1 MPRDDKRQQDRCL
14 DPETVRLLI
23 TEDLPA
29 PQLARA
35 AAHLGTCN
43 ACRDAVVFA
52 AGGPQ
57 DLSGAARRV
66 SPRISQALTS
76 GRWARSSEVASR
88 PGDVVGAKYR
98 LQSLIGDGGSSSV
111 WRAERMDW
119 RAPVALKLLVP
130 PAQDF
135 EEFTARF
142 EREVRLAAAVRSSHV
157 VQILDQGVDE
167 RSGQPFI
174 AMELLEGETLEQ
186 RLKRATRL
194 SAGETAAILEQ
205 VGRALGKAHA
215 AGIVHRDMKPAN
227 IFIAREL
234 DQEVVKVLDFG
245 VAKSRAFQGGQ
256 SLVTTPGT
264 VLGTPCY
271 MSPEQIRASGEL
283 DHHADLWGLAVIAC
297 ECLTGRKP
305 FVGKGF
311 LEVALAVLEES
322 KRPVPSQLGPSPAGF
337 DVWFARATHPNQ
349 KRRFPSVREA
359 LDALRAVCGAS
370 PGQARRQPDGG
381 FSAGSGAAGS
391 SAAARG
397 AAARSAGAPR
407 RTAGATLGLLSK
419 YALFAAAMAAS
430 VALWYRV
437 IHQQRGNPLAPQVAA
452 ADPPSVARTELA
464 PAPPG
469 LARAES
475 PAAPEAPAGAEPQV
489 AAAEPSAS
497 ARSAS
502 EPRVV
507 PLSGSK
513 QAAKAQARAG
523 RKAHPR
529 ARAQSARV
537 PPASAPVETPEA
549 RNPSGDPEE
558 EQADPG
564 SSVHIDLTQ

>member
-23 TEDLPA
+23 SEDLPA

-57 DLSGAARRV
+57 ELSGAAREVPPSVAR
-66 SPRISQALTS
+66 ALTS
-76 GRWARSSEVASR
+76 GRWARHSEVALR

-98 LQSLIGDGGSSSV
+98 LHSLIGDGGSSSV
-111 WRAERMDW
+111 WRAERLDW

-135 EEFTARF
+135 EEFAARF
-142 EREVRLAAAVRSSHV
+142 DREVRLAAAVRSSHV
-157 VQILDQGVDE
+157 VQILDQGLDE
-167 RSGQPFI
+167 RSAQPFI
-174 AMELLEGETLEQ
+174 VMELLEGETLEQ
-186 RLKRATRL
+186 RLRRVTRL

-245 VAKSRAFQGGQ
+245 VAKSRVFHGGQ

-305 FVGKGF
+305 FFGKGF

-337 DVWFARATHPNQ
+337 DAWFARATHLDR

-359 LDALRAVCGAS
+359 LDALRAICGAS
-370 PGQARRQPDGG
+370 PGQARPEPAR
-381 FSAGSGAAGS
+381 SG
-391 SAAARG
+391 AAARG
-397 AAARSAGAPR
+397 AAAPR
-407 RTAGATLGLLSK
+407 PSHDTTLGQLAK
-419 YALFAAAMAAS
+419 YALFAGAVGVS
-430 VALWYRV
+430 VALWYRM
-437 IHQQRGNPLAPQVAA
+437 IHQQRANALAPQVAA
-452 ADPPSVARTELA
+452 AEALSVAKTELGAA
-464 PAPPG
+464 PGG
-469 LARAES
+469 LARAEP
-475 PAAPEAPAGAEPQV
+475 PAAPEAPVSVEPRT
-489 AAAEPSAS
+489 AAAEPSS
-497 ARSAS
+497 SPRSAGA
-502 EPRVV
+502 PRVL
-507 PLSGSK
+507 PLSSSK
-513 QAAKAQARAG
+513 QAKGPARSG
-523 RKAHPR
+523 VKLHPR
-529 ARAQSARV
+529 ARAQSAQV
-537 PPASAPVETPEA
+537 PPATAPAETRVEERIPF
-549 RNPSGDPEE
+549 GDPEQE
-558 EQADPG
+558 PASP
-564 SSVHIDLTQ
+564 VHIDLTQ